1 MLRKTLLSL
10 LMAACFA
17 IELNA
22 QTEKG
27 TFSIGLNTGPGL
39 SYSLNSGNKSLLLNG
54 DLRAGYFLKNN
65 LMIGG
70 EFGLSHFK
78 LTQGGEV
85 YASSTGFNSGLFTRK
100 YFDLKNPKWK
110 PFIEVGVGLN
120 HGEVSYLSSN
130 NSQINYSRTIG
141 YARAELGIAYFIN
154 KNTSLN
160 LSYFQQANFGKDLF
174 YKSGGLKFGVHF
186 NFDAK
191 RKK

>member
-10 LMAACFA
+10 LIAACFIIA
-17 IELNA
+17 LNA

-39 SYSLNSGNKSLLLNG
+39 RYSANTGYKGLLLNG

-65 LMIGG
+65 LLIGG
-70 EFGLSHFK
+70 EFGMSRLK
-78 LTQGGEV
+78 LTQNGEI
-85 YASSTGFNSGLFTRK
+85 YASSTGFNSGLFARK

-110 PFIEVGVGLN
+110 PFIEVGLGLN
-120 HGEVSYLSSN
+120 HSELSYNSSN
-130 NSQINYSRTIG
+130 NSQINYSRTTG
-141 YARAELGIAYFIN
+141 YARAELGIAYFLN

-160 LSYFQQANFGKDLF
+160 LSYSQQANFGKDFF